1 MNKAPQIHVKKRQQ
15 PFLLNPKTDWLTVG
29 GLSVLLLPLFFLIP
43 DNTQLAEQI
52 GWFLYAVAFVV
63 NYPHFTIS
71 YLLIYGDYRE
81 KLFTDFRFIWAGII
95 VPILMIGY
103 ITVAHFTQSY
113 DMLVYFVQFMF
124 VIVGWHYTKQ
134 TYGVIMVTSTMN
146 NYYYSKLEAGI
157 LKFNMYS
164 LWMVSFL
171 FFNIG
176 ISEQP
181 DYWGIKYMSLNFP
194 KEALYTA
201 YALTVLSL
209 LVGGIVM
216 IKRIITTKEWPPF
229 ISIIGFASIYAW
241 FFPVFFN
248 PIYFLATPFFHSIQ
262 YFTFVYAL
270 KNNEVSSKTHNPKN
284 GTKAII
290 QYMVISIITGALL
303 FEGVPRV
310 LSVVVDYNHE
320 LFGDGLMLFIF
331 SVFINIHHYFIDNVI
346 WRKDN
351 ELVQKYLFRGENS

>member
-1 MNKAPQIHVKKRQQ
+1 MGKTPRIYVKKMGP

-29 GLSVLLLPLFFLIP
+29 GLSVLLLPLFFAIP
-43 DNTQLAEQI
+43 SDNELTEKI
-52 GWFLYAVAFVV
+52 GWFLYTVAFVV

-71 YLLIYGDYRE
+71 YLLIYGDYRQ

-95 VPILMIGY
+95 VPVLMIAY
-103 ITVAHFTQSY
+103 ISVAHFTQSY

-146 NYYYSKLEAGI
+146 KFFYTKWEAWI

-164 LWMVSFL
+164 LWMTSFL

-176 ISEQP
+176 IHEQP
-181 DYWGIKYMSLNFP
+181 DYWGIKYLSLGFP

-201 YALTVLSL
+201 YALTAISLVAGIIVL
-209 LVGGIVM
+209 G
-216 IKRIITTKEWPPF
+216 KRILETKQWPPF

-241 FFPVFFN
+241 FLPVVFN
-248 PIYFLATPFFHSIQ
+248 VIYFLAIPFFHSIQ

-270 KNNEVSSKTHNPKN
+270 KNNEVTAKTHNPKN
-284 GTKAII
+284 GKKAII
-290 QYMVISIITGALL
+290 QYMLISIVAGVLL
-303 FEGVPRV
+303 FEGIPRV
-310 LSVVVDYNHE
+310 LGAIVPYNHE

-351 ELVQKYLFRGENS
+351 ELVQKFLFRGE

>member
-1 MNKAPQIHVKKRQQ
+1 MSTSKQY
-15 PFLLNPKTDWLTVG
+15 LLSPKTDWLTVG
-29 GLSVLLLPLFFLIP
+29 GLSVLMLPLFFLIP
-43 DNTQLAEQI
+43 DDPEISSKA

-71 YLLIYGDYRE
+71 YQLLYGDYRHL
-81 KLFTDFRFIWAGII
+81 LFKDFRFIWAGII
-95 VPILMIGY
+95 VPLIMIGY

-146 NYYYSKLEAGI
+146 QYFYTKLEAGI

-164 LWMVSFL
+164 LWMTSFL

-176 ISEQP
+176 IAEQP

-201 YALTVLSL
+201 YGFTAISLFTGAIVLGL
-209 LVGGIVM
+209 RVL
-216 IKRIITTKEWPPF
+216 KTKQWPPL
-229 ISIIGFASIYAW
+229 ISIIGFVSIYAW
-241 FFPVFFN
+241 FLPVFFN
-248 PIYFLATPFFHSIQ
+248 VIYFLAIPFFHSIQ
-262 YFTFVYAL
+262 YFTFVFAL
-270 KNNEVSSKTHNPKN
+270 KNNEVNAKTNNPKL
-284 GTKAII
+284 GKKIVI
-290 QYMVISIITGALL
+290 QYMVLAIISGVLL
-303 FEGVPRV
+303 FEGIPRFLGV
-310 LSVVVDYNHE
+310 MVDYNHE

-331 SVFINIHHYFIDNVI
+331 SVFINIHHFFIDNVI

-351 ELVQKYLFRGENS
+351 ETVQRYLFKGDG

>member
-1 MNKAPQIHVKKRQQ
+1 MKTKSQ
-15 PFLLNPKTDWLTVG
+15 PYLLSPKTDWLTIG

-43 DNTQLAEQI
+43 DGAELHEKV

-71 YLLIYGDYRE
+71 YQLLYGDYRHLLLKE
-81 KLFTDFRFIWAGII
+81 FRFIWAGVI
-95 VPILMIGY
+95 VPLIMIGY
-103 ITVAHFTQSY
+103 IAVAHFTQSY
-113 DMLVYFVQFMF
+113 DMLVYFVHFMF

-134 TYGVIMVTSTMN
+134 SYGVIMVTSTMN
-146 NYYYSKLEAGI
+146 GYYYSKLEAGI

-164 LWMVSFL
+164 LWMTSYL

-176 ISEQP
+176 IGEQP

-201 YALTVLSL
+201 YGLTAVSL
-209 LVGGIVM
+209 LIGGIVLG
-216 IKRIITTKEWPPF
+216 KRILKTKESPPM

-241 FFPVFFN
+241 LFPVFFN
-248 PIYFLATPFFHSIQ
+248 SIYFLAVPFFHSIQ

-270 KNNEVSSKTHNPKN
+270 KNNEVTSITHNPKN
-284 GTKAII
+284 GKKAIV
-290 QYMVISIITGALL
+290 QYMVVAIVSGVLL
-303 FEGVPRV
+303 FEGIPRV
-310 LSVVVDYNHE
+310 LTVVVEYNHN

-351 ELVQKYLFRGENS
+351 ELVQKYLFKGE